1 MMKTL
6 GKFFSNL
13 PPFFPRNGG
22 RPNRGGNTVLENG
35 QLRAAPP
42 DLYHNK
48 YSRLD
53 ILDKKSRFRADIFCP
68 LRIKQVLTPVQRFCS
83 AFLIADSKLL
93 CQDAQ
98 NIFFWGGKYR
108 ATKY

>member
-1 MMKTL
+1 MVSSFQTYRHSFHGMVADRT
-6 GKFFSNL
+6 G
-13 PPFFPRNGG
+13 
-22 RPNRGGNTVLENG
+22 GGNTVLENG
-35 QLRAAPP
+35 QLKAAPP

-48 YSRLD
+48 YSRLV

-83 AFLIADSKLL
+83 AFLIADSESL

-98 NIFFWGGKYR
+98 KYISGEG
-108 ATKY
+108 YV